1 MNLSNNQVIQLRNGK
16 YGVVASFN
24 NKPFQLIFDTF
35 TTPIGRYN
43 RELKNRNS
51 NYDIV
56 KVFDGSSVENVLDV
70 FKKKFNAD
78 NLPLVWEDVENKR

>member
-1 MNLSNNQVIQLRNGK
+1 MELANNQVIQLRNGK

-24 NKPFQLIFDTF
+24 DKPFQLVFDSF

-43 RELKNRNS
+43 AELKNKNA

-56 KVFDGSSVENVLDV
+56 KVLDGTSVENVLDV

-78 NLPLVWEDVENKR
+78 DLTMVWERKD

>member
-1 MNLSNNQVIQLRNGK
+1 MELVCNQVIQLRNGK
-16 YGVVASFN
+16 YGVVACFN
-24 NKPFQLIFDTF
+24 EKPFQLVFDSF

-43 RELKNRNS
+43 EELKNKNT

-56 KVFDGSSVENVLDV
+56 KVFDGTPIENVLDV

-78 NLPLVWEDVENKR
+78 NLEVVWERKD

>member
-1 MNLSNNQVIQLRNGK
+1 MELVCNQIVELRNGK
-16 YGVVASFN
+16 FGVVACFN
-24 NKPFQLIFDTF
+24 NKPFQLVFDSF

-43 RELKNRNS
+43 EDLNNKNT

-70 FKKKFNAD
+70 FKKKFTSEG
-78 NLPLVWEDVENKR
+78 LELVWERKD